1 MFRIQ
6 AFVTHRVH
14 VGTIKGGF
22 RDVVRLLTC
31 IQYRNHSFPV
41 EHSWCQ
47 TQTGEHQLK
56 VIAFT
61 GRRDCF
67 ELLKSARTSVEFIK
81 GTVWGRRFRQQ
92 RRVISVLGG
101 LQPARV

>member
-1 MFRIQ
+1 M
-6 AFVTHRVH
+6 ALCV
-14 VGTIKGGF
+14 
-22 RDVVRLLTC
+22 
-31 IQYRNHSFPV
+31 SSPV
-41 EHSWCQ
+41 SNIGITVSDEPSRCQ

-56 VIAFT
+56 VIALA

-81 GTVWGRRFRQQ
+81 GMVWSRRFRQQ